1 MPSMPYYDRINDA
14 AACLIC
20 LAKGSQDCPHG
31 PSTPAEVRVL
41 EVEAFG
47 SVQDLI
53 HASIASRGGQA
64 SLAHIYQLCH
74 SRGRVAYRRSG
85 GSRLIT
91 QNEHWKSQIR
101 HTLYTNPR
109 FERCPDDPDMWR
121 LTPGKTISP
130 PSIVR
135 VLVRTDEVA
144 AQTAPP
150 PEASRGSAAGG
161 AADRYPGASG
171 HCQLDTPPLR
181 HRRATFPATSTSD
194 CEVEQR
200 PVPGGSPAR
209 PPAGLNAP
217 RRHATGRAA
226 APATSTDASSA
237 SARPEPAPV
246 SRQRRPAEACDPGM
260 NTMGA
265 SCCVQPRPAVR
276 RRTRFPSA
284 EARPESCAGDAA
296 ELCWGAK
303 ARRSS
308 CAARSPPRD
317 YKKAPSGRSTLC
329 DDGGALASLAA
340 AAWCQPCRD
349 RARLT
354 APPQYLQ
361 ALHQHQAALLATLRC
376 RHGSGTSHL
385 LGGGTHTLDPPG
397 AGEPPRL
404 GQLRTQQHPYPQ
416 AGALNVERGAT
427 SP

>member
-1 MPSMPYYDRINDA
+1 MMADVDLTPS
-14 AACLIC
+14 
-20 LAKGSQDCPHG
+20 H
-31 PSTPAEVRVL
+31 VL
-41 EVEAFG
+41 LSA
-47 SVQDLI
+47 
-53 HASIASRGGQA
+53 
-64 SLAHIYQLCH
+64 
-74 SRGRVAYRRSG
+74 
-85 GSRLIT
+85 
-91 QNEHWKSQIR
+91 
-101 HTLYTNPR
+101 
-109 FERCPDDPDMWR
+109 RCPDDPDMWR

-265 SCCVQPRPAVR
+265 SRCVQPRPAVR

-329 DDGGALASLAA
+329 DDGGALASLAVRIIVLGRPGRVLPA
-340 AAWCQPCRD
+340 DQST
-349 RARLT
+349 RLYS
-354 APPQYLQ
+354 A
-361 ALHQHQAALLATLRC
+361 
-376 RHGSGTSHL
+376 GL
-385 LGGGTHTLDPPG
+385 LGYLPIFIPVAVPTCCSSLLPK
-397 AGEPPRL
+397 
-404 GQLRTQQHPYPQ
+404 TQ
-416 AGALNVERGAT
+416 
-427 SP
+427 

>member
-1 MPSMPYYDRINDA
+1 MPYYDRINDA

-209 PPAGLNAP
+209 PPA
-217 RRHATGRAA
+217 
-226 APATSTDASSA
+226 
-237 SARPEPAPV
+237 
-246 SRQRRPAEACDPGM
+246 
-260 NTMGA
+260 
-265 SCCVQPRPAVR
+265 AVR